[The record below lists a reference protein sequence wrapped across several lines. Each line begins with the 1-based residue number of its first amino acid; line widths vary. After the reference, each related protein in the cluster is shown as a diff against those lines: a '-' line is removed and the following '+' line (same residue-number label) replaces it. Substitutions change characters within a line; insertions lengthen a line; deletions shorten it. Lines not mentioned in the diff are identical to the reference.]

1 MALQQRIKD
10 TLTQGRLHK
19 TILSMLL
26 GLWGVSIVLILGL
39 VISWRLQENSERS
52 ADVYQHPSLDEMLL
66 SFSELK
72 LGNNTTLINLQLKE
86 IAQISQKKSNTDTT
100 NKEII
105 ADYRKKIYDRMLE
118 EKIKTRQPRQPL
130 KQEGFTIKPVPQ

>member
-39 VISWRLQENSERS
+39 VISWRLQENPERS
-52 ADVYQHPSLDEMLL
+52 AEYQHPSLDEMLL

-86 IAQISQKKSNTDTT
+86 ITQISQKKRNTDTT

>member
-1 MALQQRIKD
+1 MEPQQPIKD

-19 TILSMLL
+19 TVLLMLL
-26 GLWGVSIVLILGL
+26 GLWAVSIALVLVL
-39 VISWRLQENSERS
+39 VVSWRLQDNSERS
-52 ADVYQHPSLDEMLL
+52 ADVDQHPSLDEMLL

-86 IAQISQKKSNTDTT
+86 IAQISQKKSKTDTT

-118 EKIKTRQPRQPL
+118 EKIKTRQPL

>member
-1 MALQQRIKD
+1 MTPQQRIKD
-10 TLTQGRLHK
+10 TLKQGRLHK

-39 VISWRLQENSERS
+39 VVSWQLQENSARS
-52 ADVYQHPSLDEMLL
+52 ADVYQQPSLDEMLL

-86 IAQISQKKSNTDTT
+86 IAQISQKKNNTDTT

-118 EKIKTRQPRQPL
+118 EKIKTRQPL
-130 KQEGFTIKPVPQ
+130 KQDGFTIKPVPQ

>member
-1 MALQQRIKD
+1 MAPQQRIKD
-10 TLTQGRLHK
+10 TLKQGRLHK

-118 EKIKTRQPRQPL
+118 EKIKTRQSRPPL

>member
-1 MALQQRIKD
+1 MVLQQRIKD
-10 TLTQGRLHK
+10 TLKQERPHK
-19 TILSMLL
+19 TIWLMLV
-26 GLWGVSIVLILGL
+26 GLWVISLALILGL
-39 VISWRLQENSERS
+39 VANWRIQDDPEHS
-52 ADVYQHPSLDEMLL
+52 ADMYRQPSLDEMLL

-86 IAQISQKKSNTDTT
+86 IAQISQKKANADTT

-118 EKIKTRQPRQPL
+118 EKIKTRQPV
-130 KQEGFTIKPVPQ
+130 KQDGFTIKPVPQ